1 MAEVSI
7 DLGAMQALIDDLT
20 ASLED
25 VAGDASTIRGRLSG
39 VMLSTESVDPL
50 AYGAEFWTWLDDR
63 LMDLHRRLALAR
75 MIAQSTPGIA
85 GIGVVTFDDQHLS
98 TLSQAEVDALADQAA
113 SLMAVSDDDFM
124 TAADVDPALLE
135 ILAANAHDPYFAQAL
150 AERVSPQ
157 ELDHY
162 LMRINAYRMY
172 EAPRDG
178 EDALQD
184 FDRRFSDL
192 LNGLGMAYG
201 LASQGTGTL
210 AVPGLTEQW
219 TAYVQ
224 EVGPHRTG
232 GVNRLSTVIGRGTF
246 STDFLIGVTEAV
258 EQVEGDAGSDFWI
271 VPGLYDTVFDPD
283 PALSPGANVAD
294 DPMAGLFTALAYNPE
309 ALRQLFATG
318 ETVNLETAD
327 GPVEVNARLW
337 HMIRHRGG
345 TYTGEYTMEQLV
357 AALQAGVMS
366 PPVEGQE
373 AWQPGLAEDLVGL
386 GAALE
391 HEAQVAE
398 DEQGPWWSRWGHAV
412 LDVVGLV
419 PLLGE
424 AADGLNGLWY
434 LAEGNY
440 LDAGLSL
447 GSMIPFGGWFV
458 QGGKWTRRA
467 LNAEELAEL
476 QRLAEVGD
484 LTRYLPGGR
493 LVDDVADLAD
503 PANFQVANFLTPADL
518 RRFSGD
524 RAWLQPLVAG
534 RRFDDY
540 MAPNYPANQVR
551 LDYGDGRYVVLDS
564 YVPGQQII
572 SRKLTQLSEINQST
586 AFRYIDELVDKYP
599 PGARIQDVDNVS
611 DLGLGG
617 QLLEGQQ
624 VLQIPPQVGP
634 IPDEILEY
642 AAENNVRI
650 IDINGVD
657 HTDHLF
663 P

>member
-20 ASLED
+20 ASRED

-50 AYGAEFWTWLDDR
+50 AYGAEIWTWLDDR

-75 MIAQSTPGIA
+75 IIAQSTPGIA
-85 GIGVVTFDDQHLS
+85 GVGVVTFDDQYLS
-98 TLSQAEVDALADQAA
+98 TLSQAEVDAQAERA
-113 SLMAVSDDDFM
+113 AELMAVDEDDLAGGGRDIP
-124 TAADVDPALLE
+124 DELLD
-135 ILAANAHDPYFAQAL
+135 LLSAHAHDPYFAAAL
-150 AERVSPQ
+150 AGRVGPS
-157 ELDHY
+157 ELDRFLNEINRY
-162 LMRINAYRMY
+162 RQVELMNAY
-172 EAPRDG
+172 E
-178 EDALQD
+178 EDVVA
-184 FDRRFSDL
+184 FEERFGSL
-192 LNGLGMAYG
+192 LNGLGQAYG
-201 LASQGTGTL
+201 LASQGTGNL
-210 AVPGLTEQW
+210 AVPGLTDDFASYIGALEPPSRGE
-219 TAYVQ
+219 VQ
-224 EVGPHRTG
+224 
-232 GVNRLSTVIGRGTF
+232 RLMTVVGRGTF
-246 STDFLIGVTEAV
+246 STDFLLGVHGAITDWESEHGADKWYPAFGIRV
-258 EQVEGDAGSDFWI
+258 YDPGPSGSGYTTFM
-271 VPGLYDTVFDPD
+271 
-283 PALSPGANVAD
+283 D
-294 DPMAGLFTALAYNPE
+294 DPMAGLFAAMAYNPE
-309 ALRQLFATG
+309 VVRQLFATG
-318 ETVNLETAD
+318 ETTTLETAE
-327 GPVEVNARLW
+327 GPVQVNARLW
-337 HMIRHRGG
+337 HSIRHRGSD
-345 TYTGEYTMEQLV
+345 EYTMEQLV

-398 DEQGPWWSRWGHAV
+398 EEQGPWWSRWGHAV

-424 AADGLNGLWY
+424 VADGLNGLWY

-476 QRLAEVGD
+476 QRLAETGE

-503 PANFQVANFLTPADL
+503 PANFQVASFLTPADL

-642 AAENNVRI
+642 AVENNVRI